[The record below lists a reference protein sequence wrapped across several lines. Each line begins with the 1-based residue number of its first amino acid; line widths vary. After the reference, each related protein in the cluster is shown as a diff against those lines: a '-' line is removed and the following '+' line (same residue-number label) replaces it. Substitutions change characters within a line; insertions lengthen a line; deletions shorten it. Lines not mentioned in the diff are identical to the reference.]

1 MADSKCPLLTETWKI
16 SKQRLSNPTLP
27 KCRKEAKLDNKQ
39 TKAEQRK
46 RQLKNGRR
54 ALYNSILMHFF

>member
-1 MADSKCPLLTETWKI
+1 MPTPHRNVENKQAETV
-16 SKQRLSNPTLP
+16 NPTLP
-27 KCRKEAKLDNKQ
+27 KCWKEAKLDNKQ